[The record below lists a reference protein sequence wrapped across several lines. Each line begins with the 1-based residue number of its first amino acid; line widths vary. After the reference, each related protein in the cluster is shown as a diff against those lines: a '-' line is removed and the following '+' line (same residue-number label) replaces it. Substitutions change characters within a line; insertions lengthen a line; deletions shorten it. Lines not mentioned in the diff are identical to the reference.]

1 MLRGVWA
8 KLKVSSV
15 MLIWKCLGEETPN
28 LRFVAQIEQREITG
42 AGSLDARLAACRCF
56 QLYQPNVRYPSLP
69 PCPSKFFIS
78 LFQTRVPVEI
88 RVHAG
93 ADCTMHD
100 RFHGRVVFRR

>member
-69 PCPSKFFIS
+69 PIDGTPT
-78 LFQTRVPVEI
+78 LAHQ
-88 RVHAG
+88 AG
-93 ADCTMHD
+93 NSSAA
-100 RFHGRVVFRR
+100 RA